1 MKYTDDL
8 FPPEPSDFPAFTT
21 EQAAWEQRLVDETE
35 RDQRKAFNN
44 ITTYGLSYMDVP
56 PLNIQSPIM
65 ISMMQKMLNIP
76 ASFIKI
82 EGFTMYDKNGNAYVP
97 ATGGKPSNV

>member
-8 FPPEPSDFPAFTT
+8 FHLSDFPAFTT

-44 ITTYGLSYMDVP
+44 ITTYGLYLHGCASAECT
-56 PLNIQSPIM
+56 SP
-65 ISMMQKMLNIP
+65 S
-76 ASFIKI
+76 
-82 EGFTMYDKNGNAYVP
+82 
-97 ATGGKPSNV
+97 